1 MTFFSPTSTRKEMV
15 LGISK
20 FSVSI
25 RDEYLGITWQMVS
38 CIYRHIVT
46 QDSYNSSYKTGLG
59 PLCYRLYQR
68 TIYTHILKDLFYRS
82 IPSKYAWLQLQFFQS
97 VKGSKTLPNSVIYQG
112 NYGLKND
119 HLHTSKKFLK
129 YILH

>member
-25 RDEYLGITWQMVS
+25 WDEYLALWAMALVFTGTLLLKIAITAL
-38 CIYRHIVT
+38 T
-46 QDSYNSSYKTGLG
+46 KTGLG

-68 TIYTHILKDLFYRS
+68 TIYTHILKDLFHRS
-82 IPSKYAWLQLQFFQS
+82 IHSKYAWLQLQFFQS

-112 NYGLKND
+112 NYALK
-119 HLHTSKKFLK
+119 
-129 YILH
+129 